1 MVKYLKLQF
10 LVCCLSM
17 MVFSILSS
25 SFQPVKS
32 SKVEIKNLG
41 LSKSEP
47 AKVIVFLK
55 KDDVVKLSF
64 KDRAGNVTFDKA
76 SEFTLKRIPSLEVI
90 QTGKIGDRLK
100 NIDVP
105 NTGDY
110 IFEIKTSNKRDVF
123 YNVSFEKLQGKWT
136 SEKPPVTIK
145 STLLEPPSK
154 NKENRLSINYPVQK
168 NNVAAMAGEGK
179 NASGITVEIP
189 QLEVNTTM
197 DKGFQQT
204 ITENLQ
210 LEVFMY
216 LDEKN
221 LKSKGMINKILSLG
235 KKDKRAN
242 LDEFCEVKAYVADA
256 KQAEQSSEA
265 ALANKPPSG
274 NNPLNPKGSDKPLS
288 VAEMK
293 SQLDQAS
300 KESQESLKQV
310 MEGMKDA
317 LKSDQKIRL
326 LHKPQPPV
334 IQNCPNIYDFTVT
347 SKRKCTAIKYINES
361 ESQFFGYWVGIS
373 NDHFK
378 IYNRIQQELKLN
390 DPMTNPTPLSEYS
403 NSLHYQKGITDQ
415 AHNFDTRPFPIP
427 MDQNSL
433 DNLEIALVDEKNKEL
448 FETAKAYVPVAKG
461 LAGNTGQMYG
471 FKSITSTIPIFLCS
485 CNLNKQTPVTLYAV
499 FETYTLPE
507 VQ

>member
-1 MVKYLKLQF
+1 MTKFSRLEF
-10 LVCCLSM
+10 LVCSFSM
-17 MVFSILSS
+17 IVFSILSS

-41 LSKSEP
+41 LSKDAP

-55 KDDVVKLSF
+55 KEDIVKLSF
-64 KDRAGNVTFDKA
+64 KDRAGNVIFDKS
-76 SEFTLKRIPSLEVI
+76 SEYTIKRMPSLEII
-90 QTGKIGDRLK
+90 QAGKIGDRSK
-100 NIDVP
+100 NIEVP
-105 NTGDY
+105 TTGDY
-110 IFEIKTSNKRDVF
+110 IFQINTTNKRDVF

-145 STLLEPPSK
+145 STILEHPSK
-154 NKENRLSINYPVQK
+154 NKDNWLSINYPVQK

-179 NASGITVEIP
+179 NAGGITVEIP
-189 QLEVNTTM
+189 QFQINTTM
-197 DKGFQQT
+197 DKGFQKE
-204 ITENLQ
+204 ISENLQ
-210 LEVFMY
+210 LEVYMY

-221 LKSKGMINKILSLG
+221 LKSKGMLNKIFSLG

-242 LDEFCEVKAYVADA
+242 LDEFCEVKAFVADA
-256 KQAEQSSEA
+256 KQAEQSGEA
-265 ALANKPPSG
+265 ALANKPSSD
-274 NNPLNPKGSDKPLS
+274 NPLSPKGSDKPLS

-326 LHKPQPPV
+326 LHKSQPLMT
-334 IQNCPNIYDFTVT
+334 QNCPNLYDFTT
-347 SKRKCTAIKYINES
+347 TAKRKCTLIKYINES

-373 NDHFK
+373 DAHSK

-403 NSLHYQKGITDQ
+403 NSLHYQKGISDQ
-415 AHNFDTRPFPIP
+415 AQNLDTRPFPIP
-427 MDQNSL
+427 MDQITL
-433 DNLEIALVDEKNKEL
+433 DDLEIALVDEHNKQL
-448 FETAKAYVPVAKG
+448 FETAKSYVSVAKG

-471 FKSITSTIPIFLCS
+471 FKSITSTVPIYLCS
-485 CNLNKQTPVTLYAV
+485 CNLNKQSPVTLYAI

>member
-1 MVKYLKLQF
+1 MTKFSKLEF
-10 LVCCLSM
+10 LVCCFSLI
-17 MVFSILSS
+17 VLSILTS

-41 LSKSEP
+41 LTKGTP

-55 KDDVVKLSF
+55 KDDVVKMSF
-64 KDRAGNVTFDKA
+64 KDRAGNVIFDKA
-76 SEFTLKRIPSLEVI
+76 SEYTLKRIPSLEII
-90 QTGKIGDRLK
+90 QAGKIGDRLK
-100 NIDVP
+100 NIEVST
-105 NTGDY
+105 TGEY
-110 IFEIKTSNKRDVF
+110 IFEINTTNKRDVF
-123 YNVSFEKLQGKWT
+123 YNIAFEKLQGKWT
-136 SEKPPVTIK
+136 SDKPPVTIK
-145 STLLEPPSK
+145 STLLEHPSK
-154 NKENRLSINYPVQK
+154 NKESWLSINYPVQK

-179 NASGITVEIP
+179 NAGGITVEIP
-189 QLEVNTTM
+189 QFQINTTM
-197 DKGFQQT
+197 DKGFQQA
-204 ITENLQ
+204 ISENLQ

-221 LKSKGMINKILSLG
+221 LKSKGMISKILTLG
-235 KKDKRAN
+235 KKDKRVN
-242 LDEFCEVKAYVADA
+242 LDEFCEVKAYLADA
-256 KQAEQSSEA
+256 KQAEQSGDA
-265 ALANKPPSG
+265 ALANKPSG
-274 NNPLNPKGSDKPLS
+274 NNPLDPKGSEKPLS

-300 KESQESLKQV
+300 KDSQESLKQV

-334 IQNCPNIYDFTVT
+334 IQNCPNIYDFTIT
-347 SKRKCTAIKYINES
+347 TKRKCNLIKYINET

-373 NDHFK
+373 DYHFK

-403 NSLHYQKGITDQ
+403 NSLHYQKAISDQ
-415 AHNFDTRPFPIP
+415 AHNMDTRPFPIP

-433 DNLEIALVDEKNKEL
+433 DNLEIALVDEKNKEA
-448 FETAKAYVPVAKG
+448 FESAKTYESVAKG

-471 FKSITSTIPIFLCS
+471 FKSITTTTPIYLCS
-485 CNLNKQTPVTLYAV
+485 CNLNKQTPITLYAV